1 MRFLCFFCLS
11 WTRGHSERRRTL
23 RSVAQEGR
31 RKGPPSLHRELKIL
45 LLVMPLD
52 SFSFPQR
59 GATSEDSWSDCGSDL
74 TSEASSWVISQHP
87 SRPPSHASTGVAN
100 LADLDDF
107 EDTELHPRSSGAV
120 DAASSGAADDGHSS
134 VDNDNNS
141 VASTV
146 RCVFFSP
153 LRSSADVGLAV

>member
-1 MRFLCFFCLS
+1 VLRALLS
-11 WTRGHSERRRTL
+11 D
-23 RSVAQEGR
+23 
-31 RKGPPSLHRELKIL
+31 
-45 LLVMPLD
+45 MPLD

-107 EDTELHPRSSGAV
+107 EVTELPGGVGGSTA
-120 DAASSGAADDGHSS
+120 GAADDGHSS

-141 VASTV
+141 VAST
-146 RCVFFSP
+146 
-153 LRSSADVGLAV
+153 LRFV